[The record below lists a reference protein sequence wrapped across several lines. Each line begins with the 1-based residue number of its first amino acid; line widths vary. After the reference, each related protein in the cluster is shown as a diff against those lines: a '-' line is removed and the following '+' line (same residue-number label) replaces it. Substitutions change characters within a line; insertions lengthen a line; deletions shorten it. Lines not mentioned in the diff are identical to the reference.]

1 MKRVFNFS
9 AGPAI
14 LPEEVILE
22 TQKELFDYENTGMS
36 VMEMSHRSK
45 PFEKI
50 LNDAINDLKEIMNI
64 PDNYK
69 IIFVQG
75 GASMQFAGVPLNLMK
90 NKKADYILTGQKRR
104 TQIRIYI
111 PFAQNQSHIGRCNCN
126 K

>member
-22 TQKELFDYENTGMS
+22 TQKELFNYENTGMS

-50 LNDAINDLKEIMNI
+50 LNNAINDLKEIMNI

-90 NKKADYILTGQKRR
+90 NKKAD
-104 TQIRIYI
+104 
-111 PFAQNQSHIGRCNCN
+111 
-126 K
+126 